1 MSEKTNNAPS
11 TWAEGLQK
19 AIEQWKENT
28 PGDFD
33 IFVLVVKDGEAAN
46 VAMDGKSKNILDG
59 LISCM
64 SGADEE
70 DNVPGKILRA
80 AAYQFFFENAQPVA
94 AVEVKM
100 MPADEESESDNQ
112 EPANNESH
120 E

>member
-33 IFVLVVKDGEAAN
+33 IFVLVVKDG
-46 VAMDGKSKNILDG
+46 KSKNILDG

-70 DNVPGKILRA
+70 DNVPGKILRV